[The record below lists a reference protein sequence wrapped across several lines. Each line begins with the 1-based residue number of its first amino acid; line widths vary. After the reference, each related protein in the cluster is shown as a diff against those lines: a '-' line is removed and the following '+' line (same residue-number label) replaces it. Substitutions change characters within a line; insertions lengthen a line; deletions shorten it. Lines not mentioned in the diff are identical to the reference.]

1 MLRAMLTYIDGEF
14 VDDEK
19 ASVNV
24 RSRALNYG
32 LGCFGG
38 VRGYLADDKEQVFVF
53 RLDAHVE
60 RLEESAKILYM
71 QLPGTQA
78 EVRDIILEL
87 LRRNEVHHDVYVRP
101 MVINNSNLL
110 APVLR
115 KKTVRSSRTACR

>member
-1 MLRAMLTYIDGEF
+1 MLRAMLTYIDGAF
-14 VDDEK
+14 VEDEK

-38 VRGYLADDKEQVFVF
+38 VRGYLADDGEQVFVF

-71 QLPGTQA
+71 QLPGSQA

-87 LRRNEVHHDVYVRP
+87 QNRPPQLRFQ
-101 MVINNSNLL
+101 NLDL
-110 APVLR
+110 PLPVLLVLL
-115 KKTVRSSRTACR
+115 KASTVTSNR